1 VPGEMV
7 NSAPQPVPRRQGAR
21 GGAGVRAAIAE
32 AAPAVRRYIFGLCGD
47 WHEAEDVAQ
56 EALLRAWRNR
66 ETFDARANV
75 RTWIFSIARNH
86 WLDRLR
92 RRRSGRREER
102 MREELSMA
110 ASDPT
115 PPVAAARAELGAAI
129 GRAVEKLP
137 SAQREALAL
146 RESEGLTFREIAELL
161 EVPVAT
167 VKSRVR
173 YALMKLAE
181 ELEPF
186 RQELES

>member
-7 NSAPQPVPRRQGAR
+7 NSAPQPLPRRQGAR
-21 GGAGVRAAIAE
+21 GGEGVRAAIAE

-47 WHEAEDVAQ
+47 WHEAEDIAQ
-56 EALLRAWRNR
+56 EALLRAWRKR
-66 ETFDARANV
+66 QTFDGRANV

-92 RRRSGRREER
+92 KRRRRGQEEAIPDGTLR
-102 MREELSMA
+102 SDYPGPA
-110 ASDPT
+110 A
-115 PPVAAARAELGAAI
+115 VAVRAELDAAVA
-129 GRAVEKLP
+129 RAVQRLP
-137 SAQREALAL
+137 APQREALAL
-146 RESEGLTFREIAELL
+146 RESEGLTFREIAQLL